1 MVDAVLLGIVIV
13 TPFLCLIASVYI
25 FAYYSHSDEQ
35 DFAKSW
41 ITRIFTIFIILF
53 GMLQQFFVPLDLSN
67 SYSNGG
73 LDLSFVFNA
82 YY

>member
-1 MVDAVLLGIVIV
+1 
-13 TPFLCLIASVYI
+13 VYI
-25 FAYYSHSDEQ
+25 FAYFSHSEEQ

-53 GMLQQFFVPLDLSN
+53 GMLQQFFVAVDLSN
-67 SYSNGG
+67 SFGNGG
-73 LDLSFVFNA
+73 IDFFLIFEI